1 MGLPKWA
8 LAVAAT
14 GGVLVSS
21 CNGGVGAKPQ
31 YDPGEIALVR
41 IEPADGQS
49 AVPRNTPVRMFFSGP
64 VLPESVDDRSILVRS
79 GGTFRTRPE
88 GSFLVSGDVIE
99 FDPTVTSSGGRNALG
114 FPAGEQV
121 LVEIPLKIPDDR
133 APTEEFLRNIEG
145 NPIGIASGDN
155 IITFTT
161 GASWLDPVPGPPGV
175 VGLEFVP
182 GPNALGQV
190 PPTAAVTVVFTEP
203 VDPATFTLGTNI
215 FLTNNTPTSGPAIY
229 QQDIPSLVFYDGSL
243 TRFTMQP
250 VFGFG
255 QGPFHI
261 LVNFIDPDAPGT
273 FTPDTLPA
281 DLAGNRVRNF
291 TFFGTFDTQFDPTA
305 RTLGLLKEDFVTTLK
320 RDQAFTDALWGTDPE
335 FPFSL
340 MGQLITKRN
349 QNANI
354 AAITS
359 PAVGGNTAIDNPPLA
374 SAQPG
379 LILNPN
385 PGEEDYC
392 PTQNPL
398 VGADSPINTG
408 NPPASDGRRQMNLY
422 RQAELG
428 ASGTVVRVAWG
439 PDSDATFAATYPA
452 VILRMGHKRGGT
464 SLANTSM
471 NAQFD
476 VAGFVTL
483 VNKKDYT
490 VPQRFDVNG
499 GGKNDGYLDWPQL
512 DVFFDFDGRND
523 LLVDIEAKMG
533 QTYQAF
539 RTFLAL
545 SPNGISVCDCI
556 TFLGCTLTNN
566 SIGLRQMDSIYGS
579 DFANPTPLPGASPN
593 PTPFVHVMQF
603 EIAKLRSDA
612 RSKYYDAGF
621 EAVDYLSPI
630 LNPLVQPGGASIQVT
645 WSASFDGIVEDVP
658 FTPNIHA
665 CDAHRYIRWSCV
677 MRSNLFTGG
686 RPRIESIEMP
696 FLLE

>member
-1 MGLPKWA
+1 MKGLPSWA
-8 LAVAAT
+8 VVAVVMGSLA
-14 GGVLVSS
+14 VSS
-21 CNGGVGAKPQ
+21 CNTGAKPE
-31 YDPGEIALVR
+31 YDPKEVALVR
-41 IEPADGQS
+41 MEPADGES
-49 AVPRNTPVRMFFSGP
+49 AVPRNRIVRMFFNTQI
-64 VLPESVDDRSILVRS
+64 LPESVDDQSILVRS
-79 GGTFRTRPE
+79 GGTFQTRPE
-88 GSFLVSGDVIE
+88 GSFLVSGDVVE

-114 FPAGEQV
+114 FPAGEQI
-121 LVEIPLKIPDDR
+121 LVEIPLKIPDDGVP
-133 APTEEFLRNIEG
+133 AEEFLQNSEG

-155 IITFTT
+155 ILTFTT
-161 GASWLDPVPGPPGV
+161 GASWIDPVPGPPGV
-175 VGLEFVP
+175 LGLEFIP
-182 GPNALGQV
+182 GPNAIGQV
-190 PPTAAVTVVFTEP
+190 TPTAAVTIVFSEP
-203 VDPATFTLGTNI
+203 VDPGTFTLGTNI

-243 TRFTMQP
+243 TRYTMQP

-255 QGPFHI
+255 QGPFNI
-261 LVNFIDPDAPGT
+261 LVNFIDPDAPST
-273 FTPDTLPA
+273 FTPNRLPA
-281 DLAGNRVRNF
+281 DLAGNKVQNF
-291 TFFGTFDTQFDPTA
+291 TFFSTFDTQFDATA
-305 RTLGLLKEDFVTTLK
+305 QTFGLLKEDFVNTLK
-320 RDQAFTDALWGTDPE
+320 RDQPFTDALWGTDSE

-340 MGQLITKRN
+340 VGQPITKRN

-359 PAVGGNTAIDNPPLA
+359 PAVGGNTPIDNPPTA
-374 SAQPG
+374 STQPG
-379 LILNPN
+379 LIINPN

-398 VGADSPINTG
+398 VGADSPINIG

-428 ASGTVVRVAWG
+428 ASGTVIRIAWG
-439 PDSDATFAATYPA
+439 PDSDATFAATYPE
-452 VILRMGHKRGGT
+452 VIMRVGHKRAGT
-464 SLANTSM
+464 SLANTGM

-490 VPQRFDVNG
+490 VPQRLDVNG
-499 GGKNDGYLDWPQL
+499 GGTNDGYLDWPQL
-512 DVFFDFDGRND
+512 DVFFDFDGTND

-533 QTYQAF
+533 QTFQTF

-545 SPNGISVCDCI
+545 SLNGISVCDCI
-556 TFLGCTLTNN
+556 TFLGCNLTNN
-566 SIGLRQMDSIYGS
+566 SIGLRQMDTTYGG
-579 DFANPTPLPGASPN
+579 DFANPAPIPATVAN
-593 PTPFVHVMQF
+593 PAPFVHVMQF

-612 RSKYYDAGF
+612 RSRYYDTGF
-621 EAVDYLSPI
+621 QTVDYLSPI
-630 LNPLVQPGGASIQVT
+630 INPLVQSGGASIQVT

-665 CDAHRYIRWSCV
+665 CDAHRYLRWNCV

-696 FLLE
+696 FLLQ